1 MKKHLFFWAS
11 LLVAGLALTACGGDD
26 ADDFS
31 DKTTPVAPTGK
42 QKWTVTVGAG
52 VMTRGLNDDLSPKW
66 SADDEVYVYHGR
78 TKVGTLKPTA
88 FDKGSVTLTGELENS
103 DYSTESGYN
112 TLNLSYK
119 YEYFDDPDYSGQ
131 DGTIEDIAENFDFLR
146 ATVTITAVNTST
158 RTLTVSTANFETLQ
172 SIMCLTFTEPLLDG
186 DWIGIWG
193 GEFDAEVY
201 PTGPVAEG
209 TPIYV
214 AVPFSSTPS
223 SYELQFYIA
232 NSSSGDEVYLV
243 NDWPTKSLQNGKQYT
258 ATVKIEGV
266 RLWKKGPFWATK
278 NLGASSKTDSG
289 DYFAWG
295 DIKGYSSTSGHEF
308 TLANYKYYDS
318 VNGVYTKYTSDGA
331 DLLAEDDAAVQILGD
346 RWHIPLSPEFFTLI
360 ENTEQSDATVNGVKG
375 KLFSAKSGSAYSGRS
390 IFMPYAGAMFS
401 SGLSG
406 FGTEGQY
413 LLRNGYGTTQ
423 ITEIEIRDNWCSTGD
438 EYPRYDGKPIR
449 PLKD

>member
-52 VMTRGLNDDLSPKW
+52 VMTRGLNNDLSPNW
-66 SADDEVYVYHGR
+66 STDDEVYVYHGS

-88 FDKGSVTLTGELENS
+88 ASDNGSVTLTGELENS
-103 DYSTESGYN
+103 DYSTASGYN

-119 YEYFDDPDYSGQ
+119 YEYFDNPDYEGQ
-131 DGTIEDIAENFDFLR
+131 DGTIADIAENYDYMD

-158 RTLTVSTANFETLQ
+158 RELTVSTANFKTLQ

-186 DWIGIWG
+186 DCIDIYG
-193 GEFDAEVY
+193 GEFDVEVT
-201 PTGPVAEG
+201 PGAVAEG

-223 SYELQFYIA
+223 SYELQFYIEDS
-232 NSSSGDEVYLV
+232 NGNEVYLV
-243 NDWPTKSLQNGKQYT
+243 NDWPSKSLQNGKQYT

-266 RLWKKGPFWATK
+266 QLWEGGPFWATK

-295 DIKGYSSTSGHEF
+295 DTQGYSSSSGHEF

-318 VNGVYTKYTSDGA
+318 VNGVYTKYTTNFA
-331 DLLAEDDAAVQILGD
+331 NLTNEDDAAVQILGSW
-346 RWHIPLSPEFFTLI
+346 RIPYETEYWSLVS
-360 ENTEQSDATVNGVKG
+360 NTDQSNATVNGVKG
-375 KLFSAKSGSAYSGRS
+375 MLFSAKSGTAYSGRS
-390 IFMPYAGAMFS
+390 IFMPYAGTMSS
-401 SGLSG
+401 SGLSS
-406 FGTEGQY
+406 FGTLGQY
-413 LLRNGYGTTQ
+413 TLRNGYGTTEM
-423 ITEIEIRDNWCSTGD
+423 TEIEISDDYCTTGD
-438 EYPRYDGKPIR
+438 ECSRYRGNPIR
-449 PLKD
+449 PINN

>member
-42 QKWTVTVGAG
+42 QTWTVTVGAG
-52 VMTRGLNDDLSPKW
+52 VMTRGLNDDLTPNW

-88 FDKGSVTLTGELENS
+88 ASDDGSVTLTGELENS
-103 DYSTESGYN
+103 DYSTSSGYN

-119 YEYFDDPDYSGQ
+119 YEYFDDPYYEGQ

-186 DWIGIWG
+186 DYIDIYG
-193 GEFDAEVY
+193 GEFDAQVT
-201 PTGPVAEG
+201 PGAVAEG

-214 AVPFSSTPS
+214 AVPFSNPASD
-223 SYELQFYIA
+223 YALEFYIH
-232 NSSSGDEVYLV
+232 NSSGDEVYLV
-243 NDWPTKSLQNGKQYT
+243 NNWPDKSLQNGKQYT

-266 RLWKKGPFWATK
+266 QLWESGPFWATK

-295 DIKGYSSTSGHEF
+295 DTQGYSSASGHEF

-318 VNGVYTKYTSDGA
+318 VNGVYTKYTTSFAKLTD
-331 DLLAEDDAAVQILGD
+331 EDDAAVQILGD
-346 RWHIPLSPEFFTLI
+346 GWHIPYETEFFTLK
-360 ENTEQSDATVNGVKG
+360 ENTEQSNATVNGVKG
-375 KLFSAKSGSAYSGRS
+375 KLFSAKSGTAYSGRS
-390 IFMPYAGAMFS
+390 IFMPYAGVMYL
-401 SGLSG
+401 SGLYN
-406 FGTEGQY
+406 FGTDGQY
-413 LLRNGYGTTQ
+413 MLRNGYGTTEM
-423 ITEIEIRDNWCSTGD
+423 TEIEISDNNCSTGD
-438 EYPRYDGKPIR
+438 ECSRYQGIPIR